1 MRKKILTLGL
11 TAIMTASLVAC
22 GGSSGDSD
30 SGNASDQD
38 QAEEVTYESILDDY
52 TKQLQDATPGLV
64 EEYNEES
71 ADLSGDVNA
80 LAELSNEKIEE
91 LAEICNDGVGEMAE
105 LKLKNGDDDETYEDW
120 AGKLQD
126 IYQDEAQDITDAYMD
141 SATN

>member
-1 MRKKILTLGL
+1 MRKKLLTLGL
-11 TAIMTASLVAC
+11 ALAMSASLVAC
-22 GGSSGDSD
+22 GGSGGDS
-30 SGNASDQD
+30 AKTTE
-38 QAEEVTYESILDDY
+38 AEETVTYESILEDY

-105 LKLKNGDDDETYEDW
+105 LKLENGDDDETYEEW

-126 IYQDEAQDITDAYMD
+126 VYQDEAQDITDAYMD
-141 SATN
+141 SAIN

>member
-11 TAIMTASLVAC
+11 TAMMAVSLAAC

-30 SGNASDQD
+30 SGNASDQ
-38 QAEEVTYESILDDY
+38 AEEVTYESILEDY

-80 LAELSNEKIEE
+80 LAELSNDKIEE
-91 LAEICNDGVGEMAE
+91 LAEICNDGVEEMAE
-105 LKLKNGDDDETYEDW
+105 LKLKNGDDDETYEEW

-126 IYQDEAQDITDAYMD
+126 VYQDEAQDITDAYMD